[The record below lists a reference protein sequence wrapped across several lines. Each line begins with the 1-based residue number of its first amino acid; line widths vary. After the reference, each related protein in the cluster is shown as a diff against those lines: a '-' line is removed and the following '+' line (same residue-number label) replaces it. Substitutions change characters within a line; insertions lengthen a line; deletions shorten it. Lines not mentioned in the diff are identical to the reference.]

1 MARPKGVKELVPRNT
16 EGRRQADRAAQTGI
30 VPLDV
35 MLHSMRRSWTIAQQA
50 ALEGNEDRETEYLCL
65 AVKHAIE
72 AAPYCHP
79 KLASVAVKGDAD
91 SPITVV
97 IRRLAADAA

>member
-1 MARPKGVKELVPRNT
+1 MAKTKGAKDLTLRST
-16 EGRRQADRAAQTGI
+16 AARRQADRAAQTGI

-35 MLHSMRRSWTIAQQA
+35 MLHSMRRSWTIAQRA
-50 ALEGNEDRETEYLCL
+50 ALEGNEDRELAYLAL

-91 SPITVV
+91 SPLTIV